1 MLKRLMRFL
10 ANRWGKFWVGRIR
23 TYDDGI
29 CQPPMSI
36 VVFGANEEL
45 ALKEVLRK
53 AYEDWD
59 YAMAAPRVRGPFL
72 SEFGARRVA
81 ERSGAIST

>member
-1 MLKRLMRFL
+1 
-10 ANRWGKFWVGRIR
+10 
-23 TYDDGI
+23 
-29 CQPPMSI
+29 MSI